1 MISGAFWTAEARA
14 DSREL
19 VLYLADYDPAV
30 ARKAAQ
36 SLFARANRL
45 VDLPGLGRPGAEPQ
59 TRELSVPRWRRV
71 MIYRVNDNRIE
82 VLALRNT
89 RRQLPEN
96 T

>member
-14 DSREL
+14 DLREL
-19 VLYLADYDPAV
+19 VIYLAEYDPVV

-36 SLFARANRL
+36 SLFARGNRL
-45 VDLPGLGRPGAEPQ
+45 VDLPGLGRPGAEPG

-71 MIYRVNDNRIE
+71 MVYRVTNNRIE

-96 T
+96 I